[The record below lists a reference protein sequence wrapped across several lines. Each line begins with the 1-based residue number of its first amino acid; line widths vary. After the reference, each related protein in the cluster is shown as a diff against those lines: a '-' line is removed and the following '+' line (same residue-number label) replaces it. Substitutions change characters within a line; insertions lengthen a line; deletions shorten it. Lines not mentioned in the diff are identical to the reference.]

1 MGSTEQSPVLTMAE
15 LLASSGY
22 EPVRSSGSRLGI
34 PTGLKGLD
42 AAMGGLEPGT
52 LTVLASR
59 PGLGRSSLLQ
69 SICQWN
75 ASGTFLSGFPKV
87 EEREVV
93 PVLFASAEQSPEQI
107 MVRALSAAARMARDR
122 IRTGEFVDDEDIRR
136 LKRAQSL
143 LEAAPLYVLAPAV
156 FTDGQLAEHA
166 RRLVGGHQVQL
177 VGVDGLEAMGSGL
190 SLGQAARALK
200 TLARELAAPVIVTA
214 PLWAMS
220 RRPLWRPALE
230 DLHDEFAFA
239 ADTVVLVHREDA
251 YDRTARPMEADLMVA
266 KARSARPAIAADI
279 AFQPHYARFTD
290 IVAAA

>member
-1 MGSTEQSPVLTMAE
+1 MAE

-22 EPVRSSGSRLGI
+22 EPACSSGPRLGI

-59 PGLGRSSLLQ
+59 PGLGRSTLLQ
-69 SICQWN
+69 NICQWN
-75 ASGTFLSGFPKV
+75 AGGTFLRGFPKA
-87 EEREVV
+87 EEREAV

-107 MVRALSAAARMARDR
+107 MARALSAAARVGRDH
-122 IRTGEFVDDEDIRR
+122 IRSGELVDEDIRR
-136 LKRAQSL
+136 LKPAQSL
-143 LEAAPLYVLAPAV
+143 LEAAPLYILAPAV
-156 FTDGQLAEHA
+156 FTDGQLVEHA
-166 RRLVGGHQVQL
+166 RHLVRERQVQL
-177 VGVDGLEAMGSGL
+177 VGVDGLEAMGPDL

-214 PLWAMS
+214 SLWAVS
-220 RRPLWRPALE
+220 RRPHWRPALE
-230 DLHDEFAFA
+230 DLHDEVAFA
-239 ADTVVLVHREDA
+239 ADTVVLVHREEA

-279 AFQPHYARFTD
+279 AFQPHYARFSD
-290 IVAAA
+290 IVAA